1 MYKIQTP
8 TGESILTEKV
18 NYIRVHKNGV
28 TFLLTD
34 QQRAEGVNYHGVNYL
49 FEDGTQCHEFDGADE
64 ICRLS
69 VENAELK
76 AVQADTDEMV
86 IDHEYR
92 MMMLESSV
100 NV

>member
-1 MYKIQTP
+1 MYRITAP
-8 TGESILTEKV
+8 SGETFLTEKV
-18 NYIRVHKNGV
+18 TYVRQHKPGV
-28 TFLLTD
+28 FLITD
-34 QQRAEGVNYHGVNYL
+34 QQRAEGVNYHGMNYL
-49 FEDGTQCHEFDGADE
+49 YKDGTQCHEFDGADE
-64 ICRLS
+64 IRRLS

>member
-1 MYKIQTP
+1 MYKIITQS
-8 TGESILTEKV
+8 GETFLTEKV
-18 NYIRVHKNGV
+18 TYVRQHKPGV
-28 TFLLTD
+28 FLITD

-76 AVQADTDEMV
+76 VVQADTDEMV

-100 NV
+100 TV

>member
-8 TGESILTEKV
+8 NGETFLTEKV
-18 NYIRVHKNGV
+18 TYVRQHKSGV
-28 TFLLTD
+28 FLITD
-34 QQRAEGVNYHGVNYL
+34 QQKAEGVNYHGMNYL
-49 FEDGTQCHEFDGADE
+49 FKDGVQCHEFDGADE
-64 ICRLS
+64 IHRLS

-100 NV
+100 TV

>member
-1 MYKIQTP
+1 MYKIITQN
-8 TGESILTEKV
+8 GETFLTEKV
-18 NYIRVHKNGV
+18 TYVRQHKSGV
-28 TFLLTD
+28 YLITD
-34 QQRAEGVNYHGVNYL
+34 QNRAEGINYHGVNYL

-64 ICRLS
+64 IRRLS